1 MSKTSIKSKYVNLI
15 EWLKVRN
22 TSQKPKVTIYK

>member
-1 MSKTSIKSKYVNLI
+1 MSKTSTKSKVENLL

-22 TSQKPKVTIYK
+22 TSQKPKVTTY